1 MAWGPE
7 ATLGSGLP
15 DRFLLTIRTARIKT
29 PEGWSNDVV
38 VFEGEQN
45 VDGDISDGDLRL
57 SVGQFE
63 PGDAEGTFLVAGTQR
78 PEIFDTHYERIKKIN
93 KNSAYGRFL
102 DSASAVLVPLEQ
114 NQAAD
119 RAKYEIWDLLMWEG
133 LTVDVEMRERTF
145 VYKEDVGTHKAGESG
160 STRDAFVVGYVEGGA
175 GAVAPAASTP
185 AANNGSLDPAS
196 FDTHMSLIEAW
207 VEAGKELA
215 DAPNKE
221 AWAAAR
227 QAAGK

>member
-1 MAWGPE
+1 MAWGSE

-63 PGDAEGTFLVAGTQR
+63 PGDAEGTFLVAATQR

-93 KNSAYGRFL
+93 KNSAYGRL
-102 DSASAVLVPLEQ
+102 LNSAFEVMVPLEQ
-114 NQAAD
+114 NQKPE

-133 LTVDVEMRERTF
+133 LTVDVEMRERSF
-145 VYKEDVGTHKAGESG
+145 VYKEDVGAHKAGESG
-160 STRDAFVVGYVEGGA
+160 STRDAFVVGFVEGGA
-175 GAVAPAASTP
+175 GAATPATTSTP
-185 AANNGSLDPAS
+185 AASNNGSVDPKKFDSHLSYLEAYVAAGGDTGDEAAS
-196 FDTHMSLIEAW
+196 KTYYE
-207 VEAGKELA
+207 
-215 DAPNKE
+215 
-221 AWAAAR
+221 AAR
-227 QAAGK
+227 S